1 MNKFTAVQKCDATE
15 DEHKFAVSSIKNT
28 METIEQLIIKTHK
41 ASAQLRKVKDEQ
53 IIKALQ
59 MLADAVEEKSA
70 DILKANSLDVAKQD
84 ANDSRTDRLKLNEQR
99 IKNIANSIRQI
110 SKLPNPTGR
119 LLEKRTLYN
128 GLLLE
133 KTSVPLGVVG
143 AIYESRPNVTFDI
156 ATLCLRSMNGCLL
169 KGSSEAENSNRTAVE
184 IIKNVLRNNG
194 IDEDCVTL
202 LPSGRESVQQ
212 LYTATKYV
220 DVLIPRGSDSL
231 IQSVRKNSLVPVI
244 ETGAGV
250 CHIYIEKEAEMDKAV
265 NIVVNAK
272 VSRPSVCNAVDS
284 ILVDSATA
292 QQFLEKLQPMFEK
305 HTVEIFAEEAAYE
318 LLKNYPYLRK
328 AAPEDFGREFISLRC
343 AVKVV
348 KDIDEALEH
357 IDKYSTKHSESIISE
372 NKNQCERF
380 LQEVDAAVVYANA
393 STRFTDGEE
402 FGLGAEIGISTQKLH
417 ARGPFALEK
426 LVTEKWIVRGEGQVR
441 E

>member
-1 MNKFTAVQKCDATE
+1 
-15 DEHKFAVSSIKNT
+15 
-28 METIEQLIIKTHK
+28 METVEQLIIKTHK
-41 ASAQLRKVKDEQ
+41 ASASLRKAEDIQ
-53 IIKALQ
+53 IIKVLQ

-70 DILKANSLDVAKQD
+70 DILKANNSDVAKQD
-84 ANDSRTDRLKLNEQR
+84 ANDSRTDRLRLNEQR
-99 IKNIANSIRQI
+99 IKNIANSIRQV
-110 SKLPNPTGR
+110 SKLPNPTGK

-133 KTSVPLGVVG
+133 KISVPLGVVG

-156 ATLCLRSMNGCLL
+156 ASLCLRSMNGCLL
-169 KGSSEAENSNRTAVE
+169 KGSSEAENSNKIAVE
-184 IIKNVLRNNG
+184 IIKNVLKKNN

-202 LPSGRESVQQ
+202 LPSSRETVQQ
-212 LYTATKYV
+212 MYTATKYI
-220 DVLIPRGSDSL
+220 DVLIPRGSESL

-250 CHIYIEKEAEMDKAV
+250 CHIYIEKDAEIDKAV

-272 VSRPSVCNAVDS
+272 VSRPSVCNAVDA
-284 ILVDSATA
+284 ILADSTA
-292 QQFLEKLQPMFEK
+292 AGKFLEKLQPVFEK
-305 HTVEIFAEEAAYE
+305 HGVEIFADEAAYE
-318 LLKNYPYLRK
+318 LLKNYPYLHK
-328 AAPEDFGREFISLRC
+328 ATPEDFGREFISLKC

-348 KDIDEALEH
+348 KDIDEALLH
-357 IDKYSTKHSESIISE
+357 IKEYSTKHSESIISE

-426 LVTEKWIVRGEGQVR
+426 LVTEKWIVRGDGQVR